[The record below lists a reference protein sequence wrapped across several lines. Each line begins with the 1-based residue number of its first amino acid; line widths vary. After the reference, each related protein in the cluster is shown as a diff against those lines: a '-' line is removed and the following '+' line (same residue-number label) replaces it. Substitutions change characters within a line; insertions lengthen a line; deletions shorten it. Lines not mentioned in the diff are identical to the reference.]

1 MLLTL
6 GCAKY
11 RFNGREF
18 GDIDGIPRLLDL
30 GQCNDTY
37 SAIRIATALADAFEC
52 GVNDLP
58 LTLAL
63 AWTEQKA
70 VAVLLTLLA
79 LGIRDIH
86 LGPSLP
92 GFLTPA
98 LVDGLVERFGLRV
111 TGDPTADLAAALE
124 RTAS

>member
-1 MLLTL
+1 MLTL

-11 RFNGREF
+11 RFNRHDF
-18 GDIDGIPRLLDL
+18 GEIAGLPRLLDL

-52 GVNDLP
+52 EVNDLP

-63 AWTEQKA
+63 SWTEQKA

-79 LGIRDIH
+79 LGIRSIH

-98 LVDGLVERFGLRV
+98 LVDELVKRFDLRV
-111 TGDPTADLAAALE
+111 IGDPAADLAAALG